1 MNTRTISD
9 KWRYI
14 REVVKG
20 VQRIENRL
28 EDHVIVM
35 CELLYQLIEVY
46 ADSLDASTKRQFAD
60 IYWSLKLHLLF
71 HLGADTARNLYELKM
86 LGRLLKLTDE
96 ELNKLPNE
104 ERAIDPGSKLLEIV
118 SINLIS
124 RMKKDSFEPRLILII
139 QLLSYTYT
147 IPCLGCYCVF

>member
-1 MNTRTISD
+1 MNTPTIPD
-9 KWRYI
+9 KWRYVH
-14 REVVKG
+14 EVAKG

-28 EDHVIVM
+28 EDDVIKM
-35 CELLYQLIEVY
+35 CKALYQPIEDY
-46 ADSLDASTKRQFAD
+46 ADRLNESTKRQFAD

-71 HLGADTARNLYELKM
+71 HLGADSARNLYELKR

-104 ERAIDPGSKLLEIV
+104 ECAIDPGSKLLEIV
-118 SINLIS
+118 SLNLIS
-124 RMKKDSFEPRLILII
+124 RVKKDSFEPRLILII
-139 QLLSYTYT
+139 QLLSCTYT

>member
-1 MNTRTISD
+1 MNTPTISD

-14 REVVKG
+14 HEVVKG

-28 EDHVIVM
+28 EDDVIVM

-46 ADSLDASTKRQFAD
+46 ADRLDEKTKRKFAD

-71 HLGADTARNLYELKM
+71 HLGADTARNLLELKM
-86 LGRLLKLTDE
+86 LGSLLKLTDE
-96 ELNKLPNE
+96 ELNTLPNE

-139 QLLSYTYT
+139 QLLSCTYT
-147 IPCLGCYCVF
+147 IPSLVCYCVF